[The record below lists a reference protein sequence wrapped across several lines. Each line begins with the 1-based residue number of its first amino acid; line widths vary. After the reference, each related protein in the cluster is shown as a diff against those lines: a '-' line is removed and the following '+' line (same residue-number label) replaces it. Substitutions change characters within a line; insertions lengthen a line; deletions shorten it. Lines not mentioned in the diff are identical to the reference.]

1 MSICQA
7 PPGNPA
13 RERGL
18 TLRRTGKGKRS
29 KALHTFFG
37 EPPLLGQRSTSPT
50 SPAVYVT
57 NSDADRGDRK
67 TPVEDVVNS
76 LSPKYTTSFE
86 DVQSKALN
94 TKRASSVSI
103 LSGLGVPY
111 PEKALEPPASPNGS
125 SGRRSPSQKRPNKL
139 RNFFGQ
145 RPPSELITTHL
156 AEYFPFTEKKVLE
169 RTARQSMMRASTI
182 GSLGKRD
189 STMSWNPPPP
199 LPSRFSSSTQ
209 GDGTSTSPIRTSFS
223 SVPPPVPDK
232 PPSSPLSPFTGE
244 MTPVTDEPPRMSLS
258 TEDGRSID
266 LDSDAIDDG
275 PNRMNSAPE
284 LLPPVNISSESFS
297 ESMENITGNQ
307 QRSRPPSRTMSIT
320 SRRMSYMTE
329 LRSKRDVSD
338 TASMMT
344 VDEITAS
351 VESRRESIAVDRG
364 ADSDWTKVDA
374 DEAKTIAALEEI
386 KTDEGESDHEEDP
399 EEDGMG
405 SDDDEDE
412 PDKSVTSGGVS
423 QSFFKVI
430 MWGLTLSRK

>member
-1 MSICQA
+1 MAGKPLTEAELLSICQA

-18 TLRRTGKGKRS
+18 TLRRTWKGKRS

-37 EPPLLGQRSTSPT
+37 ESSLLGQRSTSPT
-50 SPAVYVT
+50 SPAIHIT
-57 NSDADRGDRK
+57 NSDADRR
-67 TPVEDVVNS
+67 TPVEDTVNS
-76 LSPKYTTSFE
+76 PSPKYNTSFE

-103 LSGLGVPY
+103 LSGLGVPH
-111 PEKALEPPASPNGS
+111 PEKALEPPASPSGS
-125 SGRRSPSQKRPNKL
+125 SGQRSPSQKRPNKL

-182 GSLGKRD
+182 GSSGKRD

-209 GDGTSTSPIRTSFS
+209 GDRTSMSPMRTSFS

-266 LDSDAIDDG
+266 LDSDAIDDS
-275 PNRMNSAPE
+275 PNRMNSVPE

-297 ESMENITGNQ
+297 QSMENLTGNQ

-329 LRSKRDVSD
+329 LRSKRDMSD

-351 VESRRESIAVDRG
+351 VESRRESIAIDRG
-364 ADSDWTKVDA
+364 TDSDWTRVDA
-374 DEAKTIAALEEI
+374 DEAETIAESEET
-386 KTDEGESDHEEDP
+386 KVDEGESDYEEDS
-399 EEDGMG
+399 EEVGMG

-412 PDKSVTSGGVS
+412 PGKSVTSGGAS
-423 QSFFKVI
+423 
-430 MWGLTLSRK
+430 